1 MIARINF
8 EKSLA
13 PYLVITTSNM
23 KKVILNLKFLLAL
36 GIFMLSIGLKAQPS
50 KVEEVRMVLEDADPN
65 AVKDIRVCKRLIDA
79 ALEHPKTAN
88 DPKMWVYR
96 AAVYFEISRKLD
108 DLNKETPDAIRVAAD
123 ALFKCS
129 ETDLKGK
136 WKEQFDFYLLNI
148 ANVLFNAAV
157 SDYQAK
163 NYERALDYYQITL
176 RLIPLDPKGDL
187 KTINISEDL
196 VYQYTYYA
204 AMAKGDNAL
213 TKTYINKLIAH
224 KFNDPKI
231 YSAKA
236 KICLDEADTAM
247 ALSTLDEGRA
257 IFKEDKDLLF
267 MKIDIFIKQGQTAKL
282 LTELNTAIALDEQN
296 AILYFARATTYE
308 KIGKLD
314 SAELDYKASIIHNPE
329 YYDAFFNL
337 GVFQVN
343 KARPLIEQLQKTYKK
358 MEQDALEQKI
368 KLEYKHALEFFERCW
383 EIGVPNKDKKES
395 YDLIESMQ
403 RLYKNTDN
411 AAKEAEMKALKETIF
426 SN

>member
-1 MIARINF
+1 MIN
-8 EKSLA
+8 
-13 PYLVITTSNM
+13 NM
-23 KKVILNLKFLLAL
+23 KKVILNLKFFLAF
-36 GIFMLSIGLKAQPS
+36 GILFISISLNAQSS
-50 KVEEVRMVLEDADPN
+50 KVETVRMVLEDTDPN
-65 AVKDIRVCKRLIDA
+65 AVKDIRECKRLIDA

-96 AAVYFEISRKLD
+96 AAVYFEISRKAD
-108 DLNKETPDAIRVAAD
+108 DLNKETPNAIKLAAD
-123 ALFKCS
+123 ALFKCN

-163 NYERALDYYQITL
+163 NYERALDYYQVTL

-196 VYQYTYYA
+196 VYQYSYYA

-213 TKTYINKLIAH
+213 TKIYIDKLIEH

-236 KICLDEADTAM
+236 KVCLDEKDTTA
-247 ALSTLDEGRA
+247 ALNALNEGRA

-267 MKIDIFIKQGQTAKL
+267 MKIDIYIKQSQTNKL
-282 LTELNTAIALDEQN
+282 LTELNAAITIDDQN
-296 AILYFARATTYE
+296 SVLYFARATTYE

-314 SAELDYKASIIHNPE
+314 SAESDYKEAIKYNPE
-329 YYDAFFNL
+329 YYDAYFNL

-358 MEQDALEQKI
+358 VEQDALELKI
-368 KLEYKHALEFFERCW
+368 KQEYTNALTFFERCW

-411 AAKEAEMKALKETIF
+411 SIKEAEMKALKETIF